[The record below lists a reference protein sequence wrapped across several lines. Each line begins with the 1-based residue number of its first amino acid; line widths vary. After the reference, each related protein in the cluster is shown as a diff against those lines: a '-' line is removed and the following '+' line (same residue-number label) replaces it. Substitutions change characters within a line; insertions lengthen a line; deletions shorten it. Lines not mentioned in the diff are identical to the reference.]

1 MYIIKNQSNT
11 ITESLLEAATASL
24 HDWLFEFKNEMT
36 GEIKYCSQSDTSL
49 FPSRYSEF
57 SITDSTTENAY
68 NGTLNFT
75 PTGSWSFKIYEMP
88 VASPPSLTTTGYLA
102 IVKTGSL
109 TVYDS
114 TENVNINFNA
124 EETKSNGVFN
134 A

>member
-11 ITESLLEAATASL
+11 ITESLLEAATTQL

-36 GEIKYCSQSDTSL
+36 GEIKYCSQNDTSL

-57 SITDSTTENAY
+57 SIIDSATEDPY

-75 PTGSWSFKIYEMP
+75 PTGSWSFKIYEMT
-88 VASPPSLTTTGYLA
+88 VASPPVLVPSGYLA

-114 TENVNINFNA
+114 TENVNVNFNA
-124 EETKSNGVFN
+124 EEIKSNGVFN

>member
-1 MYIIKNQSNT
+1 MYIIKNTSNT
-11 ITESLLEAATASL
+11 ITESLLEAATSVTQ
-24 HDWLFEFKNEMT
+24 DWLFEFKNEMT
-36 GEIKYCSQSDTSL
+36 GEIKYCSQDNISL

-57 SITDSTTENAY
+57 VITDSTIEDPY

-75 PTGSWSFKIYEMP
+75 PTGSWSFIIYEMP
-88 VASPPSLTTTGYLA
+88 VASPPSLIPSGYLS

-109 TVYDS
+109 TVKDL

-124 EETKSNGVFN
+124 EETKSNRVFN

>member
-1 MYIIKNQSNT
+1 MYIIKNQSNV
-11 ITESLLEAATASL
+11 ITESLEEAATIAL

-36 GEIKYCSQSDTSL
+36 GEIKYCAQIDTSL

-57 SITDSTTENAY
+57 SITDNVTEDAY
-68 NGTLNFT
+68 NGTLNFS
-75 PTGSWSFKIYEMP
+75 PTGSWSFKIYELT
-88 VASPPSLTTTGYLA
+88 VASPPALLPSGYLA

-114 TENVNINFNA
+114 IENVNINFNA
-124 EETKSNGVFN
+124 EEIKSNGVFD